1 MEKGKRWSYPDLR
14 MGIARARI
22 TALFLDEYGVANR
35 LDDML
40 EEIRQGERR
49 G

>member
-1 MEKGKRWSYPDLR
+1 MWSHSELR
-14 MGIARARI
+14 MEMARARI

-40 EEIRQGERR
+40 EKIREQVG
-49 G
+49 GVS